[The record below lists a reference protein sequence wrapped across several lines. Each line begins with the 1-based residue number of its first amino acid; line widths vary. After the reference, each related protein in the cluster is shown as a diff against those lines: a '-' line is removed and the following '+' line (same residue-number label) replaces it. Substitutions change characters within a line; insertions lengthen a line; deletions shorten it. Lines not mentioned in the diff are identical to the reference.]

1 MLKYLSILLSGIL
14 FGFGLVISTM
24 INPNV
29 VLNFLD
35 IFGTWDPSLIFVMF
49 GALITVAL
57 GFKFI
62 FQQQTPL
69 FDLKFHLPTNHSID
83 VKLISGAIIFGVG
96 WGLSGY
102 CPGPA
107 IASIS
112 YGSFEVFVFILAML
126 IGFKSSQWLKLS
138 NKLP

>member
-1 MLKYLSILLSGIL
+1 MLKYLSIILSGAL
-14 FGFGLVISTM
+14 FSFGLVISTM

-29 VLNFLD
+29 VLSFLD

-49 GALITVAL
+49 GALVTVAI

-62 FQQQTPL
+62 FKQKSPL
-69 FDLKFHLPTNHSID
+69 YDKNFHLPTKHSID
-83 VKLISGAIIFGVG
+83 VKLISGSIIFGVG

-102 CPGPA
+102 CPGPV

-112 YGSFEVFVFILAML
+112 YGTLEIFLFVLAMI
-126 IGFKSSQWLKLS
+126 IGFKCSQRLQVT
-138 NKLP
+138 NKIT

>member
-1 MLKYLSILLSGIL
+1 MIKYFLVLLSGIL
-14 FGFGLVISTM
+14 FSLGLVISTM

-35 IFGTWDPSLIFVMF
+35 VFGTWDPSLIFVMF
-49 GALITVAL
+49 GALITVVI
-57 GFKFI
+57 GFKII
-62 FQQQTPL
+62 FKQQAPL
-69 FDLKFHLPTNHSID
+69 YDKSFHLPKKQNLD

-107 IASIS
+107 IANLA
-112 YGSFEVFVFILAML
+112 YGQSEILLFILAMI
-126 IGFKSSQWLKLS
+126 IGFKCSGWLQES
-138 NKLP
+138 NKTS